1 MDKTYNKMKSKES
14 CVENDNFRSTLLENS
29 RWKDNEDT
37 DNDKGKYDT
46 ESHGRLNMRSYHRG
60 NKNKNKNVNTDSTN
74 IFHSSRSSHR
84 RLNGYMNSSSKSDLF
99 GNKDRRYKEEE
110 EEENEPMAR
119 SGDPVPEEIIEWCD
133 ANLKE
138 EIVRGIY
145 AYGYENPSPIQ
156 SKAISPIVAG
166 RDVIA
171 QAQSGTG
178 KTGAFAISTL
188 EVIDATVNSYQA
200 ILLSPT
206 RELAIQ
212 SRDVI
217 RSIGDSMNNLKVKLA
232 VGGGGSLSSEEGE
245 VWRRRDADTSS
256 SSSSGHEQIIVGTP
270 GRIYDM
276 INRRIISTKHIKLL
290 ILDEADEMLSD
301 GFRSQVHQIFT
312 NLNEN
317 IQVVLFSATLPQ
329 SVHDITNKFM
339 RDPVNILMKTEMVT
353 LDGISQNYVAVN
365 NDAEKFEVLKDLFE
379 FISSQQCIVYCNS
392 IKRVVDL
399 YQAMLQ
405 EDYPV
410 ACIHGGQSKDE
421 RLSSYKDFKSG
432 SSRVLI
438 STNVTSRGI
447 DVQQVSTVINFDIP
461 NDIHNYIHRI
471 GRSGR
476 WGRKGLGINLITRRD
491 VKKLKEI
498 EEYYSTQINELSESS
513 LVNK

>member
-1 MDKTYNKMKSKES
+1 MNNNKIMKPHK
-14 CVENDNFRSTLLENS
+14 RSTDATESPALPPTNK
-29 RWKDNEDT
+29 RWNTQDDNVED
-37 DNDKGKYDT
+37 YDT
-46 ESHGRLNMRSYHRG
+46 EINRNVMSNSFRHSHKGRRREESSNIFQQ
-60 NKNKNKNVNTDSTN
+60 NKNYRKFNTFKSNKGMEL
-74 IFHSSRSSHR
+74 FSSQR
-84 RLNGYMNSSSKSDLF
+84 NQEKIDVP
-99 GNKDRRYKEEE
+99 
-110 EEENEPMAR
+110 EPMGR
-119 SGDPVPEEIIEWCD
+119 DRDPVPEEIVDWTS
-133 ANLKE
+133 ANLKDD
-138 EIVRGIY
+138 IVRGVY
-145 AYGYENPSPIQ
+145 AYGYEKPSPIQ
-156 SKAISPIVAG
+156 SKSISPIVSG
-166 RDVIA
+166 NDVIA

-188 EVIDATVNSYQA
+188 ELIDENASCNQA

-217 RSIGDSMNNLKVKLA
+217 KAIGSGMGNLRVKLA
-232 VGGGGSLSSEEGE
+232 VGGGGSTNTDETETWRNRRSEDQGQ
-245 VWRRRDADTSS
+245 
-256 SSSSGHEQIIVGTP
+256 GQEQVIVGTP

-276 INRRIISTKHIKLL
+276 MNKGQISTRYIKLL
-290 ILDEADEMLSD
+290 VLDEADEMLSD

-312 NLNEN
+312 SLNESV
-317 IQVVLFSATLPQ
+317 QVVLFSATLPA
-329 SVHDITNKFM
+329 SVHDITSKFM

-353 LDGISQNYVAVN
+353 LEGISQYYVAVN
-365 NDAEKFEVLKDLFE
+365 NDVDKFEVLKDLFE

-405 EDYPV
+405 EDFPV
-410 ACIHGGQSKDE
+410 SCIHGGQSKDE
-421 RLSSYKDFKSG
+421 RMSSYKEFKSG

-476 WGRKGLGINLITRRD
+476 WGRKGMGINLITRRD
-491 VKKLKEI
+491 VKKMKEI
-498 EEYYSTQINELSESS
+498 ESYYSTEIRELTESS
-513 LVNK
+513 LSK

>member
-1 MDKTYNKMKSKES
+1 MENNNNKHNMKIANDKKEDEDRPSLPQVNTRWMDT
-14 CVENDNFRSTLLENS
+14 DDRST
-29 RWKDNEDT
+29 
-37 DNDKGKYDT
+37 DT
-46 ESHGRLNMRSYHRG
+46 EKVINQEFGDRGKSMSKSSFYRG
-60 NKNKNKNVNTDSTN
+60 NKNKNIHNDSTN
-74 IFHSSRSSHR
+74 NMFHATGSSYKKY
-84 RLNGYMNSSSKSDLF
+84 NYKNTSKSDLF
-99 GNKDRRYKEEE
+99 GNKERRNKPKEIEE
-110 EEENEPMAR
+110 MVPMVR
-119 SGDPVPEEIIEWCD
+119 GGESVPEEIIDWTS
-133 ANLKE
+133 ANLKDD
-138 EIVRGIY
+138 IVRGIY

-156 SKAISPIVAG
+156 SKSISPIVSG
-166 RDVIA
+166 KDVIA

-188 EVIDATVNSYQA
+188 EVIDETVDCYQA

-217 RSIGDSMNNLKVKLA
+217 QSIGSNMKNLKIKLA
-232 VGGGGSLSSEEGE
+232 VGGGSMESSNNE
-245 VWRRRDADTSS
+245 VWRHKNTDSTTSTQ
-256 SSSSGHEQIIVGTP
+256 EQIIVGTP
-270 GRIYDM
+270 GRIFDM

-312 NLNEN
+312 CLNDN

-329 SVHDITNKFM
+329 SVHEITNNFM

-353 LDGISQNYVAVN
+353 LEGISQNYVAVN
-365 NDAEKFEVLKDLFE
+365 NDVEKFDVLKDLFA

-399 YQAMLQ
+399 YQAMTQ

-410 ACIHGGQSKDE
+410 SCIHGGQTKDE
-421 RLSSYKDFKSG
+421 RLASYKEFKSG

-447 DVQQVSTVINFDIP
+447 DVQQVSTVINFDLP

-476 WGRKGLGINLITRRD
+476 WGRKGVGINLITRRD

-498 EEYYSTQINELSESS
+498 EEYYSTQINELSDVA
-513 LVNK
+513 LTK

>member
-1 MDKTYNKMKSKES
+1 MENKRSKTNMNNNSYDTK
-14 CVENDNFRSTLLENS
+14 VEGEGSTLPQVNN
-29 RWKDNEDT
+29 RWSNREDRPRNT
-37 DNDKGKYDT
+37 DNVFNQDGGERGK
-46 ESHGRLNMRSYHRG
+46 SFFRG
-60 NKNKNKNVNTDSTN
+60 NKNKSINTENPSNNN
-74 IFHSSRSSHR
+74 IFRA
-84 RLNGYMNSSSKSDLF
+84 SSSTPSYKRFNYKNNTKPDLF
-99 GNKDRRYKEEE
+99 VNKERRKSQECAEEMI
-110 EEENEPMAR
+110 PMVRGGEA
-119 SGDPVPEEIIEWCD
+119 VPEEIIDWTA
-133 ANLKE
+133 ANLKDD
-138 EIVRGIY
+138 IVRGIF

-156 SKAISPIVAG
+156 SKSISPIVSG
-166 RDVIA
+166 HDVIA

-188 EVIDATVNSYQA
+188 EVIDEKVNCYQA

-217 RSIGDSMNNLKVKLA
+217 QSIGSSMKNLKVKLA
-232 VGGGGSLSSEEGE
+232 VGGGSMASSESDD
-245 VWRRRDADTSS
+245 WRHKSKDNQSAE
-256 SSSSGHEQIIVGTP
+256 EQVIVGTP
-270 GRIYDM
+270 GRIFDM
-276 INRRIISTKHIKLL
+276 ITRRIISTKHIKLL

-312 NLNEN
+312 CLNDT
-317 IQVVLFSATLPQ
+317 IQVVLFSATLPE
-329 SVHDITNKFM
+329 SVHEITSKFM

-365 NDAEKFEVLKDLFE
+365 NDVEKFEVLKDLFE

-399 YQAMLQ
+399 YQAMTQ

-410 ACIHGGQSKDE
+410 SCIHGGQTKDE
-421 RLSSYKDFKSG
+421 RLSSYKEFKSG

-447 DVQQVSTVINFDIP
+447 DVQQVSTVINFDLP

-476 WGRKGLGINLITRRD
+476 WGRKGVGINLITRRD

-498 EEYYSTQINELSESS
+498 EEYYSTQINELSEDA
-513 LVNK
+513 LKK

>member
-1 MDKTYNKMKSKES
+1 MNNNKIMKPHK
-14 CVENDNFRSTLLENS
+14 RSTDATESPALPPTNK
-29 RWKDNEDT
+29 RWNTQDDNVED
-37 DNDKGKYDT
+37 YDT
-46 ESHGRLNMRSYHRG
+46 EINRNVMSNSFRHSHKGRRREESSNIFQQ
-60 NKNKNKNVNTDSTN
+60 NKNYRKFNTFKSNKGMEL
-74 IFHSSRSSHR
+74 FSSQR
-84 RLNGYMNSSSKSDLF
+84 NQEKIDVP
-99 GNKDRRYKEEE
+99 
-110 EEENEPMAR
+110 EPMGR
-119 SGDPVPEEIIEWCD
+119 DRDPVPEEIVDWTS
-133 ANLKE
+133 ANLKDD
-138 EIVRGIY
+138 IVRGVY
-145 AYGYENPSPIQ
+145 AYGYEKPSPIQ
-156 SKAISPIVAG
+156 SKSISPIVSG
-166 RDVIA
+166 NDVIA

-188 EVIDATVNSYQA
+188 ELIDENASCNQA

-217 RSIGDSMNNLKVKLA
+217 KAIGSGMGNLRVKLA
-232 VGGGGSLSSEEGE
+232 VGGGGSTNTDETETWRNRRSEDQGQ
-245 VWRRRDADTSS
+245 
-256 SSSSGHEQIIVGTP
+256 GQEQVIVGTP

-276 INRRIISTKHIKLL
+276 MNKGQISTRYIKLL
-290 ILDEADEMLSD
+290 VLDEADEMLSD

-312 NLNEN
+312 ILNESV
-317 IQVVLFSATLPQ
+317 QVVLFSATLPA
-329 SVHDITNKFM
+329 SVHDITSKFM

-353 LDGISQNYVAVN
+353 LEGISQYYVAVN
-365 NDAEKFEVLKDLFE
+365 NDVDKFEVLKDLFE

-405 EDYPV
+405 EDFPV
-410 ACIHGGQSKDE
+410 SCIHGGQSKDE
-421 RLSSYKDFKSG
+421 RMSSYKEFKSG

-476 WGRKGLGINLITRRD
+476 WGRKGMGINLITRRD
-491 VKKLKEI
+491 VKKMKEI
-498 EEYYSTQINELSESS
+498 ESYYSTEIRELTESS
-513 LVNK
+513 LSK

>member
-1 MDKTYNKMKSKES
+1 MDNVNIKNMRVPNRRGEKNTSS
-14 CVENDNFRSTLLENS
+14 FPPTNS
-29 RWKDNEDT
+29 RWNMHENETENDIDNNTGSSFMRNQTTSHKTKRRDDSHNIFQHNKGSKKFNIFKSTRENDTYGMNERTRQQEMEDT
-37 DNDKGKYDT
+37 VP
-46 ESHGRLNMRSYHRG
+46 RVR
-60 NKNKNKNVNTDSTN
+60 
-74 IFHSSRSSHR
+74 
-84 RLNGYMNSSSKSDLF
+84 
-99 GNKDRRYKEEE
+99 DR
-110 EEENEPMAR
+110 
-119 SGDPVPEEIIEWCD
+119 DPVPEEIIEWTE
-133 ANLKE
+133 ANLKDD
-138 EIVRGIY
+138 IVRGVY

-156 SKAISPIVAG
+156 SKSISPIVSG
-166 RDVIA
+166 KDVIA

-188 EVIDATVNSYQA
+188 EVIDETASCNQA

-217 RSIGDSMNNLKVKLA
+217 KSIGSGMNNLRVKLA
-232 VGGGGSLSSEEGE
+232 VGGGGSMSSDETDT
-245 VWRRRDADTSS
+245 WRHRRPQD
-256 SSSSGHEQIIVGTP
+256 SGQEQVVVGTP
-270 GRIYDM
+270 GRVFDM
-276 INRRIISTKHIKLL
+276 INKGQISTRYIKLL

-312 NLNEN
+312 NLDESV
-317 IQVVLFSATLPQ
+317 QVVLFSATLPS
-329 SVHDITNKFM
+329 SVHEITNKFM

-353 LDGISQNYVAVN
+353 LEGISQYYVAVN
-365 NDAEKFEVLKDLFE
+365 NDTDKFEVLKDLFE

-410 ACIHGGQSKDE
+410 SCIHGGQSKEE
-421 RLSSYKDFKSG
+421 RMRSYKEFKSG

-461 NDIHNYIHRI
+461 HDIHNYIHRI

-476 WGRKGLGINLITRRD
+476 WGRKGMGINLITRRD
-491 VKKLKEI
+491 IKKMKEI
-498 EEYYSTQINELSESS
+498 ESYYSTEIKELTEAS
-513 LVNK
+513 LSR

>member
-1 MDKTYNKMKSKES
+1 MENINIMKSQPNKTRVS
-14 CVENDNFRSTLLENS
+14 DNSGLPENS
-29 RWKDNEDT
+29 RWKESVNDITTDDGDSDNT
-37 DNDKGKYDT
+37 LSSGVY
-46 ESHGRLNMRSYHRG
+46 SHRHH
-60 NKNKNKNVNTDSTN
+60 KNKNINTTFSSSQN
-74 IFHSSRSSHR
+74 IFHANR
-84 RLNGYMNSSSKSDLF
+84 SSSKKYNSYKKSSKGDFF
-99 GNKDRRYKEEE
+99 GNKERRVKSDDMEEMI
-110 EEENEPMAR
+110 PMSR
-119 SGDPVPEEIIEWCD
+119 VGEPVPEEIIDWSN
-133 ANLKE
+133 ANLKDN
-138 EIVRGIY
+138 IVRGIF

-156 SKAISPIVAG
+156 SKAISPIVSG
-166 RDVIA
+166 KDVIA

-188 EVIDATVNSYQA
+188 EVIDETVNCSQA

-217 RSIGDSMNNLKVKLA
+217 RSIGDNMTNLKVKLA
-232 VGGGGSLSSEEGE
+232 VGGGPIASEESDIWRRKSVGSMSESSEQ
-245 VWRRRDADTSS
+245 
-256 SSSSGHEQIIVGTP
+256 EQIIVGTP
-270 GRIYDM
+270 GRVYDM

-317 IQVVLFSATLPQ
+317 IQVVLFSATLPE
-329 SVHDITNKFM
+329 SVHEITNKFM

-365 NDAEKFEVLKDLFE
+365 NDVEKFEVLKDLFE

-410 ACIHGGQSKDE
+410 SCIHGGQSKDE
-421 RLSSYKDFKSG
+421 RLSSYKEFKSG

-491 VKKLKEI
+491 VKKLREI

-513 LVNK
+513 LIRK

>member
-1 MDKTYNKMKSKES
+1 M
-14 CVENDNFRSTLLENS
+14 
-29 RWKDNEDT
+29 
-37 DNDKGKYDT
+37 
-46 ESHGRLNMRSYHRG
+46 
-60 NKNKNKNVNTDSTN
+60 
-74 IFHSSRSSHR
+74 
-84 RLNGYMNSSSKSDLF
+84 
-99 GNKDRRYKEEE
+99 
-110 EEENEPMAR
+110 
-119 SGDPVPEEIIEWCD
+119 SGH
-133 ANLKE
+133 
-138 EIVRGIY
+138 
-145 AYGYENPSPIQ
+145 
-156 SKAISPIVAG
+156 
-166 RDVIA
+166 DVIA

-188 EVIDATVNSYQA
+188 EVIDEKVNCYQA

-217 RSIGDSMNNLKVKLA
+217 QSIGSSMKNLKVKLT
-232 VGGGGSLSSEEGE
+232 VGGGSMASSESDD
-245 VWRRRDADTSS
+245 WRHKSKDNQSAE
-256 SSSSGHEQIIVGTP
+256 EQVIVGTP
-270 GRIYDM
+270 GRIFDM
-276 INRRIISTKHIKLL
+276 ITRRIISTKHIKLL

-312 NLNEN
+312 CLNDT
-317 IQVVLFSATLPQ
+317 IQVVLFSATLPE
-329 SVHDITNKFM
+329 SVHEITSKFM

-365 NDAEKFEVLKDLFE
+365 NDVEKFEVLKDLFE

-399 YQAMLQ
+399 YQAMTQ

-410 ACIHGGQSKDE
+410 SCIHGGQTKDE
-421 RLSSYKDFKSG
+421 RLSSYKEFKSG

-447 DVQQVSTVINFDIP
+447 DVQQVSTVINFDLP

-476 WGRKGLGINLITRRD
+476 WGRKGVGINLITRRD

-498 EEYYSTQINELSESS
+498 EEAYIFLTDYHKRRSLDEFLENRSINLNASNPFNMFDSIFNKTTFPIDNVNSKSFFKSSSYSTKMNKDGNLVTEEKVFINDNGKK
-513 LVNK
+513 VNLIN